1 MKQCVIALVTL
12 SVAMFIFVMLLG
24 AAGTVIRDE
33 PTETVFALSVSDTP
47 TQTVTENMT
56 FPFLIPET
64 KLVAQSL
71 GLYEGELLELDSSE
85 FVVDAAALEVT
96 NQSDREV
103 AFAYITLAV
112 GEADYHFVA
121 TNLPAGST
129 SLLIEMEGKAYR
141 ADSCSACTAWVR
153 YGKTRSE
160 DENLLVT
167 EQGMDILR
175 LENISEK
182 TLENVVLYYKNYLIE
197 ESLYLGGVT
206 YQMEIGTLQP
216 GQCLEISP
224 FRYVSGYSKI
234 IKAVPY

>member
-24 AAGTVIRDE
+24 AAGSVIRDE

-71 GLYEGELLELDSSE
+71 GLYEGELLELDSS
-85 FVVDAAALEVT
+85 AALEVT

-141 ADSCSACTAWVR
+141 ADSCTACTAWVR
-153 YGKTRSE
+153 YGKARPE

-234 IKAVPY
+234 IKAVPH